1 MDKRT
6 EEFLNDPIFP
16 LLVKMS
22 APNTVAFFIQSIV
35 VLAEVWLISK
45 LGTISL
51 AAVTLAYPAV
61 MLTQQMAWGSL
72 GGAVTSSISRS
83 MGAGDKPRA
92 ERLLWHSIFLACGGA
107 FIFIMIFF
115 IFGEQLLMLLGGK
128 GVLLEKS
135 LTYSM
140 IFLSGG
146 IVVWLSGTLTAALRG
161 IGDMRFPA
169 MLTLASAALQTILS
183 AGLILGLFGFPRLE
197 LVGAALSIVIT
208 GLFTALVLII
218 KLSCFTNSIQLKFSR
233 ITLEKELFKDIFS
246 VALPASLSPIFT
258 VGTILILTGLIGQF
272 GSSALAGY
280 GIGSRVEF
288 LMIPI
293 VFGIGTAMT
302 AMVGTNIGAKNI
314 TRAEKIGF
322 TGAISA
328 GLLSA
333 VIGVTLALTPNL
345 WINFFTSD
353 QSTFLVTK
361 QYIEILGFFYIFQG
375 FGLSLFFASQGADA
389 MKWPIIAT
397 ILRCVITAIGAL
409 LAVYYFSSG
418 LAGIFYS
425 SAIAMAFFGIMM
437 MVSLKMGAWRKK

>member
-1 MDKRT
+1 
-6 EEFLNDPIFP
+6 
-16 LLVKMS
+16 
-22 APNTVAFFIQSIV
+22 
-35 VLAEVWLISK
+35 
-45 LGTISL
+45 
-51 AAVTLAYPAV
+51 
-61 MLTQQMAWGSL
+61 
-72 GGAVTSSISRS
+72 
-83 MGAGDKPRA
+83 
-92 ERLLWHSIFLACGGA
+92 
-107 FIFIMIFF
+107 
-115 IFGEQLLMLLGGK
+115 MLLGGK

-233 ITLEKELFKDIFS
+233 ITIERELFKDIFS

-333 VIGVTLALTPNL
+333 VIGVTLALTPSL

-397 ILRCVITAIGAL
+397 ILRCVITAIGAF